1 VSVKFVRVS
10 GQVAG
15 ASEGSYRQRGNK
27 RVRVHVEKI
36 LISIAAL
43 ASQVLTPEAQNPA
56 SKSAM
61 APDIIVIGAGISG
74 LAAAVDLAR
83 AGMNIEI
90 LEARDRIGGR
100 ICTQQDPT
108 LPHAIELGAEFVH
121 GLAPE
126 IWLPVQQHN
135 LKVTEVEGGL
145 WCSIDQ
151 KLQKC
156 DFFSEADKILSGM
169 DDKHPDESFLDF
181 LARRFPDDNH
191 SEAKDWATRYVT
203 GFNAA
208 KPQEVSVHWLVH
220 NREAEEQIAGDR
232 AFRIV
237 GGYQTLVDLF
247 AQELADIAGGTRAPL
262 QLNTIVRE
270 LQWREGEVRI
280 EAQTARGSRIVESP
294 SVLITLPLGV
304 LQSREFV
311 RFDPELPSDK
321 QHALDH
327 LVMGKVIRATLCFH
341 EAPWEHLAPS
351 HMGAASWSGTEH
363 GALADLSNLSFLFSH
378 DDYFPTWWTQM
389 PERLPVITA
398 WSPASC
404 AERMAGMTEGRTIDK
419 ALESLGNLLGLGK
432 AHLNSQ
438 LNAAYLHDWD
448 TDPFSCGAYS
458 YVRPGGEGCQATL
471 ASPVSNTLFFAGE
484 HTDTSGRNGTV
495 HGAIA
500 SGRRAAKEILERR

>member
-1 VSVKFVRVS
+1 M
-10 GQVAG
+10 
-15 ASEGSYRQRGNK
+15 
-27 RVRVHVEKI
+27 
-36 LISIAAL
+36 
-43 ASQVLTPEAQNPA
+43 T
-56 SKSAM
+56 
-61 APDIIVIGAGISG
+61 PDIIVIGAGVSG
-74 LAAAVDLAR
+74 LAAALDLAR

-108 LPHAIELGAEFVH
+108 LPYPIELGAEFVH

-151 KLQKC
+151 KLEKC
-156 DFFSEADKILSGM
+156 DFFSQADKILSGM

-181 LARRFPDDNH
+181 LARRFPDDQNC
-191 SEAKDWATRYVT
+191 EAKDWATRYVT

-208 KPQEVSVHWLVH
+208 QPQELSVHWLVH
-220 NREAEEQIAGDR
+220 NRHAEEQIAGDR

-237 GGYQTLVDLF
+237 GGYARLVDLF
-247 AQELADIAGGTRAPL
+247 AQELAEIAGSTVGSPPPI
-262 QLNTIVRE
+262 QLSSIVRE

-280 EAQTARGSRIVESP
+280 EAQTPRGSRIIKSP
-294 SVLITLPLGV
+294 RVMITLPLGV
-304 LQSREFV
+304 LQSRQSI
-311 RFDPELPSDK
+311 RFEPELPNDK
-321 QHALDH
+321 QHALDY
-327 LVMGKVIRATLCFH
+327 LVMGKVVRVTLCFR
-341 EAPWEHLAPS
+341 EAPWEHVGSVDPT
-351 HMGAASWSGTEH
+351 SWSDTEH
-363 GALADLSNLSFLFSH
+363 GSLADLSNLSFLFSN

-389 PERLPVITA
+389 PERLPIITG
-398 WSPASC
+398 WSPAKC

-419 ALESLGNLLGLGK
+419 ALESLGNLLGLEK

-438 LNAAYLHDWD
+438 LNAAYLHNWD

-458 YVRPGGEGCQATL
+458 YVKAGGEGCQATL
-471 ASPVSNTLFFAGE
+471 ASSVKNTLFFAGE
-484 HTDTSGRNGTV
+484 HTDTTGHNGTV